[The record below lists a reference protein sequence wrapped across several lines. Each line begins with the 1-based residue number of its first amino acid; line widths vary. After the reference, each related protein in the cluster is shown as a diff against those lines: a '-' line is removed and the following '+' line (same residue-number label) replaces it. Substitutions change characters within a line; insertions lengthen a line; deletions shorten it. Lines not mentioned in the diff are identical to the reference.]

1 MTKSLWLI
9 IFFPLC
15 FSGCAELHQRGGRF
29 TATAVSANIFFLQI
43 PGNPMELANEKVPAG
58 AEVTNVNGSP
68 NELTS
73 VPGVLSRILGFG
85 WAQIG
90 GMVRS
95 GYGARTEPRPAP
107 RRAAPER
114 KPALR
119 QPAPEHRPRPRRP
132 AVPRRRRT
140 PGDYIQ

>member
-1 MTKSLWLI
+1 MTKSLLLMI
-9 IFFPLC
+9 LFPVC

-43 PGNPMELANEKVPAG
+43 PGNPMELANEKVPPG

-90 GMVRS
+90 GMIRS
-95 GYGARTEPRPAP
+95 GYGARTEPRPAS
-107 RRAAPER
+107 RAPAPQR
-114 KPALR
+114 KPVLR
-119 QPAPEHRPRPRRP
+119 QPSPYPRAKPSRP

-140 PGDYIQ
+140 PGDYIK